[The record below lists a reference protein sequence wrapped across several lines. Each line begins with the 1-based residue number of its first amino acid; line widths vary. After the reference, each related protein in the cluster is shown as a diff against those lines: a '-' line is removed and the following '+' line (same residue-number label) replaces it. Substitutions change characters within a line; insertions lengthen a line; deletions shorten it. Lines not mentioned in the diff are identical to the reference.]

1 MNPVRRIPAVGR
13 GCVAAI
19 VLFSNVLVIF
29 SAMMPLAL
37 LKLAVPLSGVRRVID
52 RMLNTLAETWIR
64 INGWWIALVQRVR
77 WDISGVE
84 SLKRRGWYLV
94 SSNHQSWVDILVLQK
109 AFTGRIPLLK
119 FFLKRELMYVPF
131 MGLAWWALDFPF
143 MRRGG
148 GSRSFNKDMAATRR
162 SCERFR
168 TIPTSVINFLEGT
181 RLTAEKHARQQSP
194 YRHLLR
200 PKVGGL
206 AMALGVMGDRFSSY
220 LDVTIAY
227 PKGVPNFWDLMCGK
241 MQEVVIRVRELDIP
255 RSLLNRDYEKD
266 GEFRRQLQAW
276 VQEMWE
282 EKDRC
287 LAAIL
292 EPRRLPRQRCADP
305 ARQRR
310 SSE

>member
-1 MNPVRRIPAVGR
+1 MSVYKSIVENLK
-13 GCVAAI
+13 GCVAAVI
-19 VLFSNVLVIF
+19 LGCNIIVIF
-29 SAMMPLAL
+29 TAMMPVAL
-37 LKLAVPLSGVRRVID
+37 IKLLIPIGGVRRIAD
-52 RMLNTLAETWIR
+52 RVMNALAQTWIAV
-64 INGWWIALVQRVR
+64 NGWWIALMQRVR
-77 WDISGVE
+77 WDVSGLE
-84 SLKRRGWYLV
+84 GLKLRAWYLV
-94 SSNHQSWVDILVLQK
+94 SSNHQTWVDILVLQK
-109 AFTGRIPLLK
+109 VFAGRIPFLK

-148 GSRSFNKDMAATRR
+148 GSRSFNKDMAATRK

-194 YRHLLR
+194 FLHLLK
-200 PKVGGL
+200 PKVGGV

-220 LDVTIAY
+220 LDVTIVY

-241 MQEVVIRVRELDIP
+241 MEEVIVRVRALDIP

-266 GEFRRQLQAW
+266 GEFRRELQAW
-276 VQEMWE
+276 VQAMWE

-287 LAAIL
+287 MAAIL
-292 EPRRLPRQRCADP
+292 NPQVAT
-305 ARQRR
+305 Q
-310 SSE
+310 SV

>member
-1 MNPVRRIPAVGR
+1 MNAIRHLPGTLK
-13 GCVAAI
+13 GCIAALI
-19 VLFSNVLVIF
+19 LTANVLLIF

-37 LKLAVPLSGVRRVID
+37 LKLLVPLGAVRRFTD
-52 RMLNTLAETWIR
+52 RILNALAETWIR
-64 INGWWIALVQRVR
+64 VNGWWIALVQRVR
-77 WDISGVE
+77 WDVAGVE
-84 SLKRRGWYLV
+84 GLKKRGWYLV

-148 GSRSFNKDMAATRR
+148 GSRSFNKDMAATRK

-168 TIPTSVINFLEGT
+168 MIPTSVINFLEGT
-181 RLTAEKHARQQSP
+181 RFTAAKHAQQQSP
-194 YRHLLR
+194 YQHLLR
-200 PKVGGL
+200 AKVGGL
-206 AMALGVMGDRFSSY
+206 AMALGVMGDRFNSY
-220 LDVTIAY
+220 LDVTVAY

-241 MQEVVIRVRELDIP
+241 MEEVVIRVRELEIP

-276 VQEMWE
+276 VQEMWA

-292 EPRRLPRQRCADP
+292 DPQPRVENAPV
-305 ARQRR
+305 
-310 SSE
+310 